1 MKLSLAVIALLLISC
16 FLPAQSSSFAQPSVV
31 MAPVPDVQ
39 LRPGATAKVEL
50 DFRVAQNFHINS
62 NKPKSNL
69 LIPTVLKLDA
79 QQPLKLAVLHYP
91 AGEDQS
97 FPFSPNEKLSV
108 YSGDFAL
115 EAVVSAPPRVPAGT
129 YAVNGELRYQACDKN
144 ACYPPKNLP
153 VQFKVVVK

>member
-1 MKLSLAVIALLLISC
+1 MKLYFTASAVLLLTS
-16 FLPAQSSSFAQPSVV
+16 LLVAQSASFAQPSVA
-31 MAPVPDVQ
+31 MAPVADVR

-79 QQPLKLAVLHYP
+79 QQPLKLSALHYP

-97 FPFSPNEKLSV
+97 FPFSPDEKLSV

-115 EAVVSAPPRVPAGT
+115 EALVSAPAKASAGT
-129 YAVNGELRYQACDKN
+129 YTVSGELHYQACDKN